1 MEIFDMNDSYSVK
14 VGDDF
19 DFTLSKDTISSLDLI
34 TTGDGAYH
42 LLKDGTS
49 YHVKILDSHFN
60 KGTYTISI
68 NGSEYETAIQTPL
81 DELIKKMG
89 FAVNAG
95 KNIDS
100 ISAPMPGLILDI
112 LVEEGQE
119 VNEEDQLLILEAMKM
134 ENIITS
140 PRQGVIKSVSVS
152 KGDAVEKK
160 QLLIE
165 FE

>member
-1 MEIFDMNDSYSVK
+1 MDNSYTVK

-19 DFTLSKDTISSLDLI
+19 DFALSADAISSLDLI
-34 TTGDGAYH
+34 KTGPAAFH
-42 LLKDGTS
+42 LLKNGIS
-49 YHVKILDSHFN
+49 YHIKILDSDFN
-60 KGTYTISI
+60 KGSYTISV
-68 NGSEYETAIQTPL
+68 NGSEFQTSIRTPL

-89 FAVNAG
+89 FATKAG

-112 LVEEGQE
+112 LVKEGQE

-140 PRQGVIKSVSVS
+140 PRKGVIKSINVS
-152 KGDAVEKK
+152 KGAAVDKK

-165 FE
+165 FQ

>member
-1 MEIFDMNDSYSVK
+1 M
-14 VGDDF
+14 
-19 DFTLSKDTISSLDLI
+19 
-34 TTGDGAYH
+34 
-42 LLKDGTS
+42 
-49 YHVKILDSHFN
+49 
-60 KGTYTISI
+60 
-68 NGSEYETAIQTPL
+68 

-140 PRQGVIKSVSVS
+140 PRSGVIKTVSVS
-152 KGDAVEKK
+152 KGEAVDKK

-165 FE
+165 FQ